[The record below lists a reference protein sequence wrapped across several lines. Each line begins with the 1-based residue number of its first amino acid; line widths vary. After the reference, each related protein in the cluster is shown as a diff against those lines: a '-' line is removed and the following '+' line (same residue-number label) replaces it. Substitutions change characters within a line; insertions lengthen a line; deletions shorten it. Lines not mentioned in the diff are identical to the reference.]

1 MGNLLSMSSEPP
13 AERKRILGAADN
25 TKSPITTNTE
35 PLFLDEG
42 EILKKEQQYPLFK
55 KRITVSVFNVG
66 NRVGAIIIIQR
77 LYRRYRRLRIWHEV
91 SDNMLL
97 IARGQLETLRAQ
109 EQTNISAASFRQ
121 LLVEGFSASK
131 VCISGALKTVQLR
144 LVLNPE
150 AGECYLTWTPS
161 RKKKPRINLH
171 DIEEVIAVR
180 KEGNPEAPRLSKKVS
195 YRRGVILVCKSYHR
209 GRVVLEVATKRERNI
224 LLQGF
229 QQLLS
234 EMAST
239 EPTLDVL
246 GALRNQQP
254 RRQSV
259 MEFFST
265 TEESQVPAV
274 IIVPDVSSLMPRR
287 GSIAVYRPEALGED
301 TPSLSEDSRK
311 VPVQDQ
317 EAHEMADSVRA
328 DAKAIEHFYQTRFD
342 DSPDSARPSRA
353 MEARH

>member
-55 KRITVSVFNVG
+55 KRITYEPLAFAMAWVSVFNVG

-97 IARGQLETLRAQ
+97 IARGRLETLRAQ

-121 LLVEGFSASK
+121 LLVED
-131 VCISGALKTVQLR
+131 
-144 LVLNPE
+144 
-150 AGECYLTWTPS
+150 
-161 RKKKPRINLH
+161 

>member
-35 PLFLDEG
+35 PLFLDEVKA
-42 EILKKEQQYPLFK
+42 EPATWSEESLC
-55 KRITVSVFNVG
+55 RT
-66 NRVGAIIIIQR
+66 IQR
-77 LYRRYRRLRIWHEV
+77 FFG
-91 SDNMLL
+91 LL
-97 IARGQLETLRAQ
+97 PD
-109 EQTNISAASFRQ
+109 S
-121 LLVEGFSASK
+121 
-131 VCISGALKTVQLR
+131 
-144 LVLNPE
+144 
-150 AGECYLTWTPS
+150 
-161 RKKKPRINLH
+161 
-171 DIEEVIAVR
+171 
-180 KEGNPEAPRLSKKVS
+180 
-195 YRRGVILVCKSYHR
+195 
-209 GRVVLEVATKRERNI
+209 
-224 LLQGF
+224 
-229 QQLLS
+229 
-234 EMAST
+234 
-239 EPTLDVL
+239 
-246 GALRNQQP
+246 
-254 RRQSV
+254 
-259 MEFFST
+259 
-265 TEESQVPAV
+265 PAM